1 MKKQE
6 INYPYLEKPV
16 KIYTLENGHKI
27 VIAKKTGKM
36 ANISSWV
43 KTGSINENDNNNG
56 VSHFLEHLM
65 FKGTHKFKAG
75 EFDRILERKGGII
88 NAATWKDYTF
98 YYVTIAKDSLDL
110 AIKMHADMMIDPI
123 LPEDEIGEAFDIKGK
138 IPEQKRERYVVIEEI
153 KMREDESW
161 NKTYN
166 AVNKL
171 MYENHPYRRDVIG
184 TPEIISSISRDDIMA
199 YYREFYKPDNITT
212 IVVGDFDE
220 HEILN
225 KVIENFKF
233 CDETPVNLPQ
243 TTPELKIDGQKYT
256 ESKADVNT
264 GYIMFGFLAPG
275 ACDLQTNIALDLIS
289 TILGDGKSSRLNTK
303 FIENIKEPYYYC
315 LTTCHYPFRDGDN
328 FFIQANFD
336 PKFKDVVIQ
345 ELKDELK
352 NLDNIT
358 QNELKKAKKRAKVQF
373 AQDSETVSDIADNIG
388 YYISVC
394 GDLKFA
400 SHYEEI
406 LDTIDVE
413 YLQNLAAR
421 YLNENSCAISVL
433 MPSEDK
439 ADEINQ

>member
-1 MKKQE
+1 MKKEE
-6 INYPYLEKPV
+6 INYPYLEEPV

-43 KTGSINENDNNNG
+43 KTGSINENSKNNG

-98 YYVTIAKDSLDL
+98 YYVTIAVDSLDL

-123 LPEDEIGEAFDIKGK
+123 LPEDEIGEAFDVNGE

-166 AVNKL
+166 AANNL
-171 MYENHPYRRDVIG
+171 MYENHPYKRDVIG
-184 TPEIISSISRDDIMA
+184 TPEIISRISRDEIMA
-199 YYREFYKPDNITT
+199 YYKEFYKPDNITT
-212 IVVGDFDE
+212 IVVGDFNED
-220 HEILN
+220 EILN

-233 CDETPVNLPQ
+233 QDTSPVKLVE
-243 TTPELKIDGQKYT
+243 TTPEIKIKEQKYT
-256 ESKADVNT
+256 EKTADIKT
-264 GYIMFGFLAPG
+264 GYAMFGFLAPC
-275 ACDLQTNIALDLIS
+275 ASNLKTNIGLDLVS
-289 TILGDGKSSRLNTK
+289 TILGDGKSSRFNVK
-303 FIENIKEPYYYC
+303 FIENVQEPHYYC
-315 LTTCHYPFRDGDN
+315 ISTCHYQFRDGDN

-336 PKFKDVVIQ
+336 PKFKDTVIQ

-352 NLDNIT
+352 NLSKIT
-358 QNELKKAKKRAKVQF
+358 ENELKKAKKRAKVQF

-394 GDLKFA
+394 GDLRAA

-413 YLQNLAAR
+413 YLQNLAQE
-421 YLNENSCAISVL
+421 YLNENVCAISVL
-433 MPSEDK
+433 MPNEDK
-439 ADEINQ
+439 E